1 MEQRE
6 DDVLLVRLRA
16 GEQSA
21 FLEMVRRYQGAMLAT
36 ARAVAGAEQA
46 EDVVQ
51 ESWLAAVKALPGF
64 EGRSS
69 LKTWLIT
76 ITLNAARNR
85 LRKARRAADAGYH
98 EFDLQHRFRDG
109 GHWQA
114 PPSPWHDDSPQALL
128 EQEVLRDCLERTL
141 DGLPDHQREVLV
153 LRERQQLALTDICN
167 ILALSDSNVR
177 VLLHRARLRVFA
189 VLEHFEETG
198 TC

>member
-1 MEQRE
+1 GLEPVACRHRTRNLGVSGVEQRE
-6 DDVLLVRLRA
+6 DDALLVRLRA

-85 LRKARRAADAGYH
+85 LRKARRAADAG
-98 EFDLQHRFRDG
+98 L
-109 GHWQA
+109 
-114 PPSPWHDDSPQALL
+114 
-128 EQEVLRDCLERTL
+128 
-141 DGLPDHQREVLV
+141 
-153 LRERQQLALTDICN
+153 
-167 ILALSDSNVR
+167 
-177 VLLHRARLRVFA
+177 
-189 VLEHFEETG
+189 
-198 TC
+198 